1 MKKRNSSVAIL
12 AAASVL
18 ALIAGCGDKASTA
31 SSAPSATSEP
41 SKAPA
46 TAAAPATK
54 APAATGLTGELE
66 IQYFVGGY
74 GDKWWKTIISEF
86 EAANPGLKVKHS
98 AGSQINDQM
107 KPRWIKGEPPDVV
120 YIDGAG
126 ANETQMVTDDQ
137 LLDITDWIKEVKNV
151 DGEKLVDQL
160 FAKPK
165 EFNGKNYTI
174 PLVYGSWGTFY
185 DINFFKENGW
195 KVPTNFDEFMEV
207 GKQIKDSGKGVF
219 PYIHTGK
226 YPYYISGGF
235 LDSAIISANGGDPS
249 ILLKIEANEE
259 GIYKSDPVR
268 KALDKIV
275 KMRDAGFIDPASKA
289 INHTDSQMMF
299 LQHKDAFIPNGLWVQ
314 NEMGNNVPQGFDFGF
329 IASLG
334 IDPGQK
340 SVVVPYTSTMAIAKK
355 AKNVEAA
362 KAFVQFIF
370 TKQSAIKWAELS
382 GVPMNYKA
390 DLESSKAGSMSKAAM
405 KFFLDPGTVT
415 APTVVPDKDV
425 EEARNNAL
433 VALTTGEIT
442 PEQYIE
448 RMEAA
453 AKKAREKK

>member
-1 MKKRNSSVAIL
+1 VKKRNTGVAIL
-12 AAASVL
+12 VTASML
-18 ALIAGCGDKASTA
+18 ALLAGCGSSST
-31 SSAPSATSEP
+31 T
-41 SKAPA
+41 
-46 TAAAPATK
+46 TAK
-54 APAATGLTGELE
+54 GVKGELE
-66 IQYFVGGY
+66 VQYFVGGY
-74 GDKWWKTIISEF
+74 GDKWWKQIISEF
-86 EAANPGLKVKHS
+86 ESANPGLKVKQT

-107 KPRWIKGEPPDVV
+107 KPRWIKGDPPDVV

-126 ANETQMVTDDQ
+126 SNETQMVTDDQ
-137 LLDITDWIKEVKNV
+137 LLDITDWIKDVKNV

-165 EFNGKNYTI
+165 DYDGKNFTI

-185 DINFFKENGW
+185 DINFFKDNGW
-195 KVPTNFDEFMEV
+195 KAPTNFDEFMAV

-219 PYIHTGK
+219 PYIFTGK

-235 LDSAIISANGGDPS
+235 LDSAIIAANGGDPS
-249 ILLKIEANEE
+249 ILVKIEKNEE
-259 GIYKSDPVR
+259 GIYKSEPMR
-268 KALDKIV
+268 KALEKIV

-289 INHTDSQMMF
+289 INHTDSQMLF

-314 NEMGNNVPQGFDFGF
+314 NEMGDNVPSGFDFGF

-370 TKQSAIKWAELS
+370 TKQSAVKWAELS

-405 KFFLDPGTVT
+405 KFFLDPGTIT
-415 APTVVPDKDV
+415 APTVVPDKDI

-433 VALTTGEIT
+433 VALTSGEIDVDK
-442 PEQYIE
+442 YIE

-453 AKKAREKK
+453 AKKVRDKK